1 MIGLSDYIK
10 LFEGGNVFDDTT
22 SFDGGRIN
30 IIQDKITT
38 FLQDDLGFS
47 NKDYSFVG
55 SVKNKGKG
63 IDINDVD
70 VAISIKS
77 SLIAGSYETMDD
89 YYISLEQLGSMV
101 SKKRM
106 KNEVKKTLGL
116 VSCKL
121 LIEDKEYLQTDLLLV
136 PSVVWGKW
144 SYYSPGYSQSKYKGL
159 YRNALLEAIAKSI
172 HFNEEF
178 FSKEEETEYY
188 TTEDVKSYY
197 RYRYLRNLGLWK
209 VKEYNE
215 GTRVLR
221 YVKDYDTYTPITHS
235 PNKVIDILLGDV
247 PMDKTFTFEDVYGI
261 ITNKNYKH
269 YDLLETILEN
279 FRIIIVDRQKNALPT
294 EVDYLKN
301 NNK

>member
-1 MIGLSDYIK
+1 MIGFNDYVK

-22 SFDGGRIN
+22 SFDGARIGL
-30 IIQDKITT
+30 IQDKITS
-38 FLQDDLGFS
+38 FLQDVLGFS
-47 NKDYSFVG
+47 TKDYSFVG
-55 SVKNKGKG
+55 SIKNKSKG

-70 VAISIKS
+70 VVISLNS
-77 SLIAGSYETMDD
+77 NLISGTYETMED
-89 YYISLEQLGSMV
+89 YYTSLEKLSKMV
-101 SKKRM
+101 SKHKI

-121 LIEDKEYLQTDLLLV
+121 LIEDKEYLQTDILLV
-136 PSVVWGKW
+136 PSIVWGKW

-172 HFNEEF
+172 HFNEEY
-178 FSKEEETEYY
+178 FSKDEATEYY
-188 TTEDVKSYY
+188 NVDDVKSYY

-261 ITNKNYKH
+261 ISNKNYKH
-269 YDLLETILEN
+269 YDLLDTILEN
-279 FRIIIVDRQKNALPT
+279 FRIIIVDRQKNILPT

-301 NNK
+301 NK